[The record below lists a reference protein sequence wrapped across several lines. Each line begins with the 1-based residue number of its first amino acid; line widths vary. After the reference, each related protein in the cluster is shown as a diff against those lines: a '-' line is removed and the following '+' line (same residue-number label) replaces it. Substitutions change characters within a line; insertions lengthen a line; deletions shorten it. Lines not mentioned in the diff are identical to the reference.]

1 VAAEGARQRTRRAR
15 KVAHDGPDGSGG
27 GAGYPA
33 HPRVRHHLAPLVAA
47 VLVLSACA
55 PRSTA
60 APSPA
65 DAPSAG
71 SAATASAGPGEGD
84 QEPLRLVTLG
94 DGYTAGTDT
103 PMPRR
108 DSWPAQLAAAMAEGD
123 LQLRLVSNLAE
134 AGYTSE
140 DVRRVQ
146 LPQVEAL
153 APDIVTLQ
161 VGVNDIIAPEIG
173 LDDYRANVAAI
184 LDGLLE
190 LLPAERLFLVTT
202 PDHTL
207 TQRGGDYGPRQTG
220 SAEVA
225 RANGILAALGA
236 ERGIAVIDIAPVNVR
251 VSEDASLVAGQGP
264 YPSTKQYAG
273 WVEVIGGQI
282 RAALLGDAP

>member
-1 VAAEGARQRTRRAR
+1 MERGILRIL
-15 KVAHDGPDGSGG
+15 
-27 GAGYPA
+27 
-33 HPRVRHHLAPLVAA
+33 RVRYRLALLVAA

-55 PRSTA
+55 PSGTA

-65 DAPSAG
+65 GVPSAD
-71 SAATASAGPGEGD
+71 AEASTSGGPAPDD

-190 LLPAERLFLVTT
+190 LLPAVRIFLVTT

-220 SAEVA
+220 SAEVT
-225 RANGILAALGA
+225 RANGILAELGA

-273 WVEVIGGQI
+273 WVEVIGGWI
-282 RAALLGDAP
+282 RGALLGEAP